1 MKRTKRTA
9 KRVAVAIMAAALTM
23 SNVTV
28 PAYAEGSD
36 STATEGTVSDEAQAA
51 ASTENENQSED
62 SETDDTQS
70 SETQT
75 TDETQ
80 TTGEDAGGFPGGGFP
95 GGGPGGSA
103 EAADPIEGNIVDVVL
118 NVGANESEVQVTWY
132 TKSETAK
139 LRLTK
144 ENGEAMEYAA
154 ESKESGYTASY
165 ESEST
170 DETTGETATETTE
183 VPYYS
188 HKVAL
193 TGLEAGTSYSYKVS
207 GTDGENQEI
216 WSDVYTYTVKDTSE
230 SFEFIVAGDPQIGSS
245 STEADAENWANT
257 MNTAVNAFPNTNF
270 LLSVGDQ
277 INSARN
283 DDNKAE
289 QNFVGF
295 LNEDS
300 LLTSIPLAASVG
312 NHDNSHVQAYT
323 SHYELPNVSS
333 YGSTSDAVT
342 GEEDYSFTY
351 GNTLFMMLNTNS
363 SSIAEH
369 KTFIENTIKENPD
382 CTWKV
387 VAFHQSIYSVASHVN
402 DGNIADLRDGLS
414 PVFAQN
420 DIDVVLMGHDH
431 VYARSYIMGGSTGKV
446 ADVQRDEDDNALT
459 EITGA
464 DGVQYITFNSASGSK
479 YYNITQ
485 ELFTYTAVQNQEKT
499 PNYSHVSVDGD
510 SFTVTTYRTSDGS
523 VVDSIT
529 LNKAVTK
536 EADPKTEGF
545 YNENAELSITKTA
558 DYDSGIVNAEGGSAE
573 IVQYN
578 SDTQN
583 YYIVNGTSGTLDI
596 IPREVYTEK
605 NGAEGIKFN
614 LKLKL
619 QETNPDFVYGDMTSV
634 AVNTEKG
641 LVAVAVQ
648 AEGTNDNGLIVLMDY
663 DNEIVKVVEAGVQPD
678 MVTFTKDGNKVLS
691 ANEGEPREGYGEGT
705 EDPMGSVTIV
715 DLKAGYSKA
724 KTVTFEDWDAKREEL
739 TEAGVI
745 IKKDTAPS
753 VDFEPEYIAVNNA
766 GTKAYVALQ
775 EANAIATIDLTSYKM
790 TDIKSLGFK
799 DHSQAGNELDVLKK
813 DGKIQIQ
820 NEDYYGI
827 YMPDGIAI
835 YEVNG
840 TEYLLTANEGDSREW
855 GDYINEV
862 EEKVDGNKVVFFDT
876 SDYDGVDEDKKYLFG
891 ARSFAIYNAETME
904 QVYES
909 GSDFEKITAE
919 TLADYFNCSND
930 DISMDDRSG
939 KKGPEAESVVVG
951 EVNGKTYAFIGLERI
966 GGVMVYDI
974 TDPANAEFV
983 NYINSRDF
991 SDDIAG
997 DVSPEGLCFI
1007 PAGESLSG
1015 NAELLAAHEVSGT
1028 VAIYEL
1034 TAKSVESSDD
1044 GTTDDDST
1052 TGDDNTTGDD
1062 STTGD
1067 NNTSG
1072 DNSASGSDAD
1082 SNSGTNEKANTVKT
1096 GDTQSSLLWSI
1107 LLTLAIGTFSIVLI
1121 RRRK

>member
-1 MKRTKRTA
+1 
-9 KRVAVAIMAAALTM
+9 
-23 SNVTV
+23 
-28 PAYAEGSD
+28 
-36 STATEGTVSDEAQAA
+36 
-51 ASTENENQSED
+51 
-62 SETDDTQS
+62 
-70 SETQT
+70 
-75 TDETQ
+75 
-80 TTGEDAGGFPGGGFP
+80 
-95 GGGPGGSA
+95 
-103 EAADPIEGNIVDVVL
+103 
-118 NVGANESEVQVTWY
+118 
-132 TKSETAK
+132 
-139 LRLTK
+139 
-144 ENGEAMEYAA
+144 
-154 ESKESGYTASY
+154 
-165 ESEST
+165 
-170 DETTGETATETTE
+170 
-183 VPYYS
+183 
-188 HKVAL
+188 
-193 TGLEAGTSYSYKVS
+193 
-207 GTDGENQEI
+207 
-216 WSDVYTYTVKDTSE
+216 
-230 SFEFIVAGDPQIGSS
+230 
-245 STEADAENWANT
+245 
-257 MNTAVNAFPNTNF
+257 
-270 LLSVGDQ
+270 
-277 INSARN
+277 
-283 DDNKAE
+283 
-289 QNFVGF
+289 
-295 LNEDS
+295 
-300 LLTSIPLAASVG
+300 
-312 NHDNSHVQAYT
+312 
-323 SHYELPNVSS
+323 
-333 YGSTSDAVT
+333 
-342 GEEDYSFTY
+342 
-351 GNTLFMMLNTNS
+351 
-363 SSIAEH
+363 
-369 KTFIENTIKENPD
+369 
-382 CTWKV
+382 
-387 VAFHQSIYSVASHVN
+387 
-402 DGNIADLRDGLS
+402 
-414 PVFAQN
+414 
-420 DIDVVLMGHDH
+420 MGHDH

-583 YYIVNGTSGTLDI
+583 YYVVNGTSGTLDI

-648 AEGTNDNGLIVLMDY
+648 AEGTNENGLIVLMDY

-827 YMPDGIAI
+827 YMPDGITI

-1034 TAKSVESSDD
+1034 TAKSVDSSDD